1 MQTTSTRIRAERYGW
16 VNRAL
21 PDADLDAF
29 VDRLA
34 GRFVSFP
41 GEVVRST
48 KRLLNE
54 LTLPG
59 AVAIRSDAQR
69 FRLLVASDPAK
80 DRAAALFALG
90 LQTRGPLELDIG
102 DRLGTR

>member
-1 MQTTSTRIRAERYGW
+1 
-16 VNRAL
+16 
-21 PDADLDAF
+21 
-29 VDRLA
+29 
-34 GRFVSFP
+34 
-41 GEVVRST
+41 VVRST

-80 DRAAALFALG
+80 DRAAVWGTPRWRRSWAG
-90 LQTRGPLELDIG
+90 TPVECGESGPPS
-102 DRLGTR
+102 RRQ